1 MGVVVP
7 LAWLTVAVSVTGEFC
22 VTVEAE
28 ACNVVE
34 VLTTADFTV
43 TETVPDEEALKLV
56 APEYAAVMELV
67 PTGSVEIVIVA
78 APEASVAD
86 PSEVEPL

>member
-56 APEYAAVMELV
+56 APEYAAVMELDRKSTRLNSSHV
-67 PTGSVEIVIVA
+67 SQ
-78 APEASVAD
+78 SRM
-86 PSEVEPL
+86 PSSA